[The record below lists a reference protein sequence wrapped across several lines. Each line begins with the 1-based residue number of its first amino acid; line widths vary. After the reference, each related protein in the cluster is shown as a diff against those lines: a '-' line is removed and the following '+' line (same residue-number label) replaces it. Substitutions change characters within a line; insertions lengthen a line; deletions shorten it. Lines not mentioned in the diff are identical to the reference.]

1 MEQTMNIMPFATN
14 DHPLGSLWQDFVYF
28 TSVGILGGVIVLE
41 AAYGFVSL
49 LFALHIL
56 QFAR

>member
-1 MEQTMNIMPFATN
+1 MNIMPFATN